1 MTQYDKTAADI
12 MTAYLKRHQLAASDV
27 APLLAAIMQALA
39 TATQP
44 PPSPKITLAEITPR
58 IRRKRRAPTEAP
70 PMREDRE
77 PIDQQEL
84 FPE

>member
-1 MTQYDKTAADI
+1 MTQYDKAAADI
-12 MTAYLKRHQLAASDV
+12 MTAYLKRHQLAAGDV

-39 TATQP
+39 RATQP
-44 PPSPKITLAEITPR
+44 PPTPQITLAEIAPR
-58 IRRKRRAPTEAP
+58 IRRKRRATTDAAP
-70 PMREDRE
+70 ERQDRD